1 MVDCWLR
8 LGVAVVHGMPYNSKR
23 NSVQDTHDYFDC
35 VISRHGPD
43 QRFRGITH
51 MDLTFDNGDP
61 QNPRG
66 HALLYFRVDTEPDK
80 VYATY
85 VVTLP
90 VKSDLTKYVPPFLAS
105 HLGSLPL
112 SDLSA
117 FAMPPVPEA
126 VGNYSELE
134 RLSRLRGDDLV
145 YGGHMFS
152 FDLPRMMETA
162 SEAVQTYSS
171 MCSDA
176 LTMTGTPVEGAAAAL
191 ADEMGQPQAPA
202 PEPAPEAVE
211 EPDDS
216 YNVNEVLFSFMSEID
231 KLGELSRLLGRLRFA
246 IDGSDQATADEVG
259 GEITVLARHLPE
271 DFRVRDLL
279 GVARDNSQKSS
290 ELAKLYIDRCFRL
303 SAGEEGAAK
312 ELEDQIKLLRAED

>member
-1 MVDCWLR
+1 
-8 LGVAVVHGMPYNSKR
+8 
-23 NSVQDTHDYFDC
+23 
-35 VISRHGPD
+35 
-43 QRFRGITH
+43 
-51 MDLTFDNGDP
+51 MDLVFDRGDS

-105 HLGSLPL
+105 HLGNLPL

-126 VGNYSELE
+126 VNSFGELE
-134 RLSRLRGDDLV
+134 RLSQLREDDLV
-145 YGGHMFS
+145 YGGSMFS

-162 SEAVQTYSS
+162 TEAVQVYSS
-171 MCSDA
+171 LCSEA
-176 LTMTGTPVEGAAAAL
+176 LGMISTPAEGAAEAIGEELRETLEAA
-191 ADEMGQPQAPA
+191 AVPETE
-202 PEPAPEAVE
+202 PEPEP

-216 YNVNEVLFSFMSEID
+216 LNVNEVLFSFMSESD

-246 IDGSDQATADEVG
+246 VDGADQSEADEVG
-259 GEITVLARHLPE
+259 AEITVLARHLPE
-271 DFRVRDLL
+271 NFKVSDLL
-279 GVARDNSQKSS
+279 NVAKDNSERSS
-290 ELAKLYIDRCFRL
+290 QLAKLYIDRCFRL
-303 SAGEEGAAK
+303 SAGDAGAAT
-312 ELEDQIKLLRAED
+312 ELDAQIQLLMDQD

>member
-1 MVDCWLR
+1 
-8 LGVAVVHGMPYNSKR
+8 
-23 NSVQDTHDYFDC
+23 
-35 VISRHGPD
+35 
-43 QRFRGITH
+43 
-51 MDLTFDNGDP
+51 MDLTFDRGDP

-66 HALLYFRVDTEPDK
+66 HALLYFRVDTEPDT

-126 VGNYSELE
+126 VGSFSELA
-134 RLSRLRGDDLV
+134 RLSELRGDDLV
-145 YGGHMFS
+145 YGGNMFS

-162 SEAVQTYSS
+162 SEAVQAYSS
-171 MCSDA
+171 LCSDNLA
-176 LTMTGTPVEGAAAAL
+176 MTGTPTEGAAAAL
-191 ADEMGQPQAPA
+191 AEELGQPQETAPA
-202 PEPAPEAVE
+202 PTPEPAE

-216 YNVNEVLFSFMSEID
+216 YNVNEVLFSFMSESD
-231 KLGELSRLLGRLRFA
+231 KLTELSRLLGRLRFA
-246 IDGSDQATADEVG
+246 VDGSDRAAADEVG
-259 GEITVLARHLPE
+259 EEITVLARHLPE
-271 DFRVRDLL
+271 DFRVKDLL
-279 GVARDNSQKSS
+279 DVAKDNSHKSS

-303 SAGEEGAAK
+303 SAGEAVAAK
-312 ELEDQIKLLRAED
+312 ELEDQILLLRAQD